1 MNRRN
6 DWKNELR
13 IANEYLEKTG
23 YSIDI
28 VEPEDG
34 FYNCEIWL
42 NDKLFDTYAEN
53 YYEDELSDLID
64 DAWSHVNGLVR
75 LKNSIN
81 R

>member
-28 VEPEDG
+28 VQPEDG

-42 NDKLFDTYAEN
+42 NDKLVDTYAEN
-53 YYEDELSDLID
+53 YYEDELADLIT

>member
-6 DWKNELR
+6 DWKNQLR
-13 IANEYLEKTG
+13 IVNEYLDKTG
-23 YSIDI
+23 YFIDI
-28 VEPEDG
+28 VEPEEGCYD
-34 FYNCEIWL
+34 CEIWF
-42 NDKLFDTYAEN
+42 NDKLVDTYAEN

-75 LKNSIN
+75 MKKAIN